1 MYDLEEE
8 LKERAGQF
16 SWGGEW
22 KGIDLCSELM
32 GRIFTKDIGGT
43 SKSSSCTPA
52 SCERATKIA
61 PEMSEQ
67 AVTYVDLKFQTTSK
81 QKKKKTPKNTRDKD
95 SSAPAP
101 AWGVIAGILGIFSL
115 ALLIA
120 VGVLAV
126 NVFQISQIPCKQ
138 QENLNQF
145 QEIIPGKNGN
155 LPKVLNRKDCLQ
167 KGWKS
172 LCPEHWFQ
180 HGKKCYLF
188 STEYK
193 SWLESQEACSSH
205 GSRLLQIESKQEL
218 DFINPLATSHWIGL
232 LRDKTDRLW
241 MWGNGTAFST
251 DQFAVKKGYVD
262 GDCAVVRGREFFS
275 DDCKD
280 TKRYI
285 CQLPVLVPE
294 SDGSRQDRSWKS

>member
-1 MYDLEEE
+1 
-8 LKERAGQF
+8 
-16 SWGGEW
+16 
-22 KGIDLCSELM
+22 
-32 GRIFTKDIGGT
+32 IFTKDIGGT
-43 SKSSSCTPA
+43 SKSSSCSPA

-95 SSAPAP
+95 SSASAR
-101 AWGVIAGILGIFSL
+101 AWGVIAGILGIFCL

-167 KGWKS
+167 KGNI
-172 LCPEHWFQ
+172 
-180 HGKKCYLF
+180 F
-188 STEYK
+188 S
-193 SWLESQEACSSH
+193 
-205 GSRLLQIESKQEL
+205 
-218 DFINPLATSHWIGL
+218 
-232 LRDKTDRLW
+232 
-241 MWGNGTAFST
+241 
-251 DQFAVKKGYVD
+251 
-262 GDCAVVRGREFFS
+262 
-275 DDCKD
+275 
-280 TKRYI
+280 
-285 CQLPVLVPE
+285 
-294 SDGSRQDRSWKS
+294 

>member
-1 MYDLEEE
+1 
-8 LKERAGQF
+8 
-16 SWGGEW
+16 
-22 KGIDLCSELM
+22 
-32 GRIFTKDIGGT
+32 
-43 SKSSSCTPA
+43 
-52 SCERATKIA
+52 
-61 PEMSEQ
+61 MSEQ
-67 AVTYVDLKFQTTSK
+67 AVTYADLKFQTTSK
-81 QKKKKTPKNTRDKD
+81 QKKKKTPKNTRDKEGNEKVVTYTGLKCHIASEQERRERTVNSQRKD

-101 AWGVIAGILGIFSL
+101 AWGVIAGILGIFCL

-145 QEIIPGKNGN
+145 QKIIP
-155 LPKVLNRKDCLQ
+155 
-167 KGWKS
+167 GWKS

-193 SWLESQEACSSH
+193 SWLESREACSSH

-218 DFINPLATSHWIGL
+218 DFINSLATSHWIGL

-294 SDGSRQDRSWKS
+294 SNVSRQDRSWKS